1 MTPPLHVLWVGGAAP
16 DLPAT
21 EYGPFDLHAC
31 PSLDEAAQALRDAT
45 HDALLLWLAPGMA
58 QALGDWQALS
68 HAVLDSAVVVVA
80 PDLWPDLATA
90 LTRRGVQD
98 LLPEQSADADT
109 LARVLRLAV
118 ERKRLERAARKA
130 YATDLSTGLPNHAQL
145 LEHMTHLL
153 ALREREPAPMALL
166 VLRIEGLSTTERALG
181 HEAANVLRR
190 KLAVRVRAGLR
201 ASDVVAS
208 IGNDAFAVLLAWIDA
223 PDDALR
229 VAGKLV
235 LALREREPAPM
246 ALLVLRIEGLSTT
259 ERALGSE
266 AANVLRRKLAVRVRA
281 GLRASDVVASIGN
294 DAFAV
299 LLAWIDAP
307 DDARRVAGKLA
318 LALQQ
323 PVRVAGQDQAVAVA
337 VGVSQYPEHG
347 RLAEDL
353 LRRAIGQ
360 ATGGAPL
367 GRAGFANRVERGGTS
382 AANDE
387 E

>member
-1 MTPPLHVLWVGGAAP
+1 MTPPLHVLWVGPLPP
-16 DLPAT
+16 DLSAAA
-21 EYGPFDLHAC
+21 YGPFELHAC
-31 PSLDEAAQALRDAT
+31 ASLDDAAKALRDAS

-58 QALGDWQALS
+58 QRLADWQALS
-68 HAVLDSAVVVVA
+68 HAVLDAAVVVVA
-80 PDLWPDLATA
+80 PDIEPDLAVA
-90 LTRRGVQD
+90 LARRGVQD
-98 LLPEQSADADT
+98 LLPQTSADPGT
-109 LARVLRLAV
+109 LARVLCLAV
-118 ERKRLERAARKA
+118 ERKRLERTARKA

-145 LEHMTHLL
+145 LEHMTHL
-153 ALREREPAPMALL
+153 
-166 VLRIEGLSTTERALG
+166 
-181 HEAANVLRR
+181 
-190 KLAVRVRAGLR
+190 
-201 ASDVVAS
+201 
-208 IGNDAFAVLLAWIDA
+208 
-223 PDDALR
+223 
-229 VAGKLV
+229 

-307 DDARRVAGKLA
+307 DDALRVAGKLV

-323 PVRVAGQDQAVAVA
+323 PVRVASQEQAVAVA

-347 RLAEDL
+347 KQADEL
-353 LRRAIGQ
+353 LRRALGQ
-360 ATGGAPL
+360 ASGSAATG
-367 GRAGFANRVERGGTS
+367 RTGFANRVERGGEP

-387 E
+387 